1 MKASCIVITVAVGL
15 ALFTGCISVEST
27 RAQLASGNP
36 QLIQEAN
43 DNIYKKAVW
52 QHVPIQE
59 RVSYITLTKD
69 FDLLLRILKSTYDE
83 KEIAQTVI
91 RQMDFTEVGR
101 TIKLLEGFKEIE
113 DLDES
118 VNVELRE
125 KILGAISEKELTEV
139 IKRHG
144 SLGLPYMWEIPFAKK
159 LAVTTSSQDVL
170 YGLVS
175 RSGDLYIRDDSR
187 ELEKLVLDRLTDQKK
202 LIDLFS
208 TVLDDNLEKA
218 VIEKLSESTVC
229 SFIKDDKRL
238 AKLSFN
244 LSNWRAKALLDR
256 VANKVNIVK
265 AIAAR
270 KSEEGTKNLMFEMT
284 QPHIAAVAIL
294 ATNAKIR
301 DNAISLLTD
310 AKVIKQVLAGNRLS
324 DEQSAL
330 ELAKKLKDGD
340 TDAQLY
346 ASIKS
351 EKVKQRVLVA
361 MPTEERAKIREA
373 DRARCQELIAAAKAK
388 GAETFQLGGFYLG
401 MSFQDVEPLLGY
413 YFPTWSMLAA
423 TDSHGGKI
431 LRVPG
436 QNSPFCCAD
445 KSGKVWRFNFGK
457 RILKKFYNFD
467 VQSNLEWWQKYKAA
481 AGISQDVYKMQE
493 ADYFPSGGLGPNIV
507 ATYHQDTYQY
517 KNNSKEYRIIFFD
530 EYKIFS
536 AGTAVLP
543 ESWVKQLAREQFCH
557 LLEEE
562 GTLRVQFDRD

>member
-139 IKRHG
+139 IKKHG
-144 SLGLPYMWEIPFAKK
+144 SLNLPYEWEIPFAKK
-159 LAVTTSSQDVL
+159 LAAITSSQDVL

-208 TVLDDNLEKA
+208 TVLDDKLEKA
-218 VIEKLSESTVC
+218 VIKKLSESTVC

-238 AKLSFN
+238 
-244 LSNWRAKALLDR
+244 
-256 VANKVNIVK
+256 
-265 AIAAR
+265 
-270 KSEEGTKNLMFEMT
+270 
-284 QPHIAAVAIL
+284 
-294 ATNAKIR
+294 
-301 DNAISLLTD
+301 
-310 AKVIKQVLAGNRLS
+310 
-324 DEQSAL
+324 
-330 ELAKKLKDGD
+330 
-340 TDAQLY
+340 
-346 ASIKS
+346 
-351 EKVKQRVLVA
+351 
-361 MPTEERAKIREA
+361 
-373 DRARCQELIAAAKAK
+373 
-388 GAETFQLGGFYLG
+388 
-401 MSFQDVEPLLGY
+401 
-413 YFPTWSMLAA
+413 
-423 TDSHGGKI
+423 
-431 LRVPG
+431 
-436 QNSPFCCAD
+436 
-445 KSGKVWRFNFGK
+445 
-457 RILKKFYNFD
+457 
-467 VQSNLEWWQKYKAA
+467 
-481 AGISQDVYKMQE
+481 
-493 ADYFPSGGLGPNIV
+493 
-507 ATYHQDTYQY
+507 
-517 KNNSKEYRIIFFD
+517 
-530 EYKIFS
+530 
-536 AGTAVLP
+536 
-543 ESWVKQLAREQFCH
+543 
-557 LLEEE
+557 
-562 GTLRVQFDRD
+562 